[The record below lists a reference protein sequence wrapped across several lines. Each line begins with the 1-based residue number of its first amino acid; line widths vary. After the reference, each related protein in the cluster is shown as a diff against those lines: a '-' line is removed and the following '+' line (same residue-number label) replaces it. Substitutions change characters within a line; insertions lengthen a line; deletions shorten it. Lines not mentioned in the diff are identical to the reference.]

1 MMAFQIAIGVSKFGI
16 IYVLVNS
23 AFENDVGRLLYQAFS
38 DNWTN
43 TTSEFFEVDAQP
55 VIAAMKLALVKDVTP
70 KDDIA
75 EDEESL
81 QALAKVTRKSCKSYC
96 LLVNSP

>member
-1 MMAFQIAIGVSKFGI
+1 
-16 IYVLVNS
+16 
-23 AFENDVGRLLYQAFS
+23 
-38 DNWTN
+38 
-43 TTSEFFEVDAQP
+43 
-55 VIAAMKLALVKDVTP
+55 MKLALVKDVTP

-81 QALAKVTRKSCKSYC
+81 QALAKVTRKSCKSYW